1 MNIALLILAYNEEYF
16 IENVIKKFINT
27 FNEVIVVD
35 DYSTDNTNLIIK
47 KLKESN
53 KNLTLISNVKNMGA
67 GKSLEIGINY
77 FLKSNNEYLIKIDG
91 DDQFSEKDV
100 VFLNNLL
107 VNEHFD
113 FIKCDRFWHEG
124 VVGKIPTIRY
134 FGNSLAS
141 LLIKFSTACW
151 TINDPLN
158 GLLVF
163 SRNILSDFKLPKL
176 FYRYGYPFYVVT
188 DSVKKSINK
197 NIKIGQYRN
206 EVKYENEQSSL
217 NPVIIFF
224 KLIWYTLQNYYSK
237 ILLKLR
243 ISEFQVSALMDI
255 ISQILIILSFFSL
268 FRIIS
273 IRYLS
278 YSGPQGIWFVVFL
291 IFIVS
296 GLYLIYISHKI
307 EEKVTKTKITTIEK
321 I

>member
-124 VVGKIPTIRY
+124 VVGRIPTIRY

-188 DSVKKSINK
+188 NSVKKSINK
-197 NIKIGQYRN
+197 DIKIGQYRN
-206 EVKYENEQSSL
+206 EVKYENEKSNL

-278 YSGPQGIWFVVFL
+278 YNGPQGIWFVVFL